1 MLSFI
6 INSRRKVL
14 LLLYLLIPASIL
26 AQSDTDT
33 GKARELL
40 RHGKADTATIARM
53 LRVGEAF
60 LDKPES
66 WEEDMNMAFR
76 MADQM
81 EALSRQI
88 NYPRGLGLSKL
99 LRTKAFRESGHADQG
114 RGSSEEALQ
123 LLTQYGTINEKAQAI
138 IELGGTYSNEPQ
150 DLPRKIALYQKG
162 TDIYLKNGQKQSAA
176 QLKEFIGDLMQV
188 NKDYDGALRVL
199 LEALAIYKETGYQR
213 LQGLYSVIGGAY
225 HGANNFVQSLRYNL
239 LAVETAEQ
247 LREQG
252 PLMTT
257 IYNRV
262 GLNYFS
268 VQYYDQALDYFDKA
282 LAHARTLRDTST
294 IKALLLN
301 ISDALRNQGAYTSSL
316 DTLHVVEKL
325 PTALEKHE
333 IIQIEIGYLRG
344 YIALHALSKA
354 APHYEK
360 LKKILENEEEI
371 PVFTQ
376 VVRLALIFYLQQTG
390 RFNDAAPYLNAYQQ
404 HAREF
409 PGGLVRQ
416 AEAALL
422 AFRSDSALGNLP
434 GAISHFQHYK
444 QLSDSVTST
453 TQSKQLDVLRLQF
466 ETERK
471 DKDIELL
478 TQKSKLQEISL
489 QKGRVFRN
497 VITGSI
503 CALLLILA
511 LLYNR
516 YRLKKKNA
524 VRLEKQQEAIHAQ
537 NELLK
542 KLVDEKEWLLK
553 EIHHRVKNNL
563 QIIISL
569 LNTQSRYL
577 DNADAIAA
585 IKNSQHRMYAMSLI
599 HQRLYHTD
607 NLGAIDM
614 HWYIRE
620 LTGFMEESFDTG
632 AKITFC
638 INSEV
643 ILLDVVQAVPL
654 GLVLNEA
661 VSNAIKYAFPGDRHG
676 TVAITLKKDGAQYC
690 RLAITD
696 DGAGLRHDFVPEESP
711 SLGMSLMKG
720 LAEQLEGSFQ
730 IKSSEEGVSIQ
741 VLFLIRSINQAN

>member
-1 MLSFI
+1 MHAFMI
-6 INSRRKVL
+6 QSRRKVL
-14 LLLYLLIPASIL
+14 LLLYLLIPAYIQ

-40 RHGKADTATIARM
+40 RNGKADTATIGRM

-66 WEEDMNMAFR
+66 REEDMNMAYR

-81 EALSRQI
+81 EARSRQI

-114 RGSSEEALQ
+114 RASSEEALQ
-123 LLTQYGTINEKAQAI
+123 LLTQYGTIWEKAQAVV
-138 IELGGTYSNEPQ
+138 ELGGTYSNEPK
-150 DLPRKIALYQKG
+150 DLPRKIALYEQG
-162 TDIYLKNGQKQSAA
+162 ADIYLKNGKKQSAA
-176 QLKEFIGDLMQV
+176 QLKEFIGDLLQV

-199 LEALAIYKETGYQR
+199 QEALSIYKATGYQR

-225 HGANNFVQSLRYNL
+225 QGNNNFVQSLRYNL
-239 LAVETAEQ
+239 LAVETAEK
-247 LREQG
+247 LNEEG

-262 GLNYFS
+262 GLNYYS
-268 VQYYDQALDYFDKA
+268 VQYYDQAVDYFDKA
-282 LAHARTLRDTST
+282 LAHARQLHDTST

-301 ISDALRNQGAYTSSL
+301 IADALRNRGEYYSSL
-316 DTLHVVEKL
+316 DTLHSVERL
-325 PTALEKHE
+325 RSALEKHE
-333 IIQIEIGYLRG
+333 IIQIEIGYLRN
-344 YIALHALSKA
+344 YVALHQLSKA
-354 APHYEK
+354 APHYQE
-360 LKKILENEEEI
+360 LKKILETDDEI

-376 VVRLALIFYLQQTG
+376 VVRLALILYLQETG
-390 RFNDAAPYLNAYQQ
+390 RFSDAAPYVNVYQQ

-416 AEAALL
+416 AEAAWL
-422 AFRSDSALGNLP
+422 AFRSDSALGNFS
-434 GAISHFQHYK
+434 GAINHFRHYK

-497 VITGSI
+497 VITGSV

-524 VRLEKQQEAIHAQ
+524 LQLEKQQESINAQ

-620 LTGFMEESFDTG
+620 LAGFMDESFDTG
-632 AKITFC
+632 SRVTFC
-638 INSEV
+638 IDSEV

-654 GLVLNEA
+654 GLILNEA
-661 VSNAIKYAFPGDRHG
+661 VSNAIKYAFPGDRSG
-676 TVAITLKKDGAQYC
+676 TVAITFKRDGAQYC
-690 RLAITD
+690 LLSITD
-696 DGAGLRHDFVPEESP
+696 DGVGLRGDFVPEESP

-720 LAEQLEGSFQ
+720 LADQLEGTFH
-730 IKSSEEGVSIQ
+730 IKSSPDGVSIQ
-741 VLFLIRSINQAN
+741 VLFLVRSINQVN